1 MDYLYRI
8 IPEHKLIVETV
19 TGSITVEELAKKTDQ
34 LFGDPLYDPTYAGI
48 ADYRGSVSRMT
59 KVELYAFASLMNDSN
74 LFGEAKWA
82 IIADDPIVVALS
94 HLFQQRVEHAES
106 VGIFSTAEAAAQ
118 FVGIPEVLNYV
129 GDDAII

>member
-8 IPEHKLIVETV
+8 LPEHKLIVETV
-19 TGSITVEELAKKTDQ
+19 TGAITVEELAKKTDQ
-34 LFGDPLYDPTYAGI
+34 LFADPLYDPTYVGI

-74 LFGEAKWA
+74 MFGQAKWA

-94 HLFQQRVEHAES
+94 HLFQQRVENAEN

-118 FVGIPEVLNYV
+118 FVGVPEAMNYV

>member
-8 IPEHKLIVETV
+8 LPEHKLIVETV
-19 TGSITVEELAKKTDQ
+19 TGAITVEELAKKTDQ
-34 LFGDPLYDPTYAGI
+34 LFADPLYDPTYVGI
-48 ADYRGSVSRMT
+48 ADYRSSVSRMT

-74 LFGEAKWA
+74 MFGQAKWA

-94 HLFQQRVEHAES
+94 HLFQQRVESAEN

-118 FVGIPEVLNYV
+118 FVGVPEAMNYV